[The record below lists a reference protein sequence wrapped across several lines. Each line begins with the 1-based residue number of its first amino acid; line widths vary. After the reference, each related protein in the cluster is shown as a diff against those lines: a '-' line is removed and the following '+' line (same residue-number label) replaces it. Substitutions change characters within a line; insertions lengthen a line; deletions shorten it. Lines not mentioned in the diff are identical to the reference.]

1 LKDEPIEL
9 AILKAARFAADRHRM
24 QRRKDADASPYINH
38 PIAVAETLASA
49 GVVDRTTLL
58 AAILHDVIED
68 TETEPDEI
76 TELFGDEVRA
86 VVEEVSDDKSLPKD
100 ERKELQVERT
110 PHKSERARF
119 VKLADLVANGSDI
132 TATPPVEWDQE
143 RRDSYLDWARKV
155 AAGCRGLNPE
165 LDRRFEEA
173 VGWGT

>member
-1 LKDEPIEL
+1 MKDEPIEL

-86 VVEEVSDDKSLPKD
+86 VVEEVS
-100 ERKELQVERT
+100 
-110 PHKSERARF
+110 
-119 VKLADLVANGSDI
+119 ADR
-132 TATPPVEWDQE
+132 P
-143 RRDSYLDWARKV
+143 
-155 AAGCRGLNPE
+155 
-165 LDRRFEEA
+165 
-173 VGWGT
+173 